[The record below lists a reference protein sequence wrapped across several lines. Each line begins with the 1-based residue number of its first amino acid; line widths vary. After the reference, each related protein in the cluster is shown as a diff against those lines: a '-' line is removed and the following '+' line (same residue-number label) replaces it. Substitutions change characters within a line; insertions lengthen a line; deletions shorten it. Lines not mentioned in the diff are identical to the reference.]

1 MQLADD
7 HSFLQPIREFWWIYK
22 LEKSHD
28 QFFSQFDRIRSPRD
42 LDIFSKI
49 SNIDDFDGGSANFLH
64 IPSSKEFKMTNDFFH
79 EMNVICINST

>member
-1 MQLADD
+1 M
-7 HSFLQPIREFWWIYK
+7 FK

-42 LDIFSKI
+42 LDIF
-49 SNIDDFDGGSANFLH
+49 DDFDGGSANFLH

-79 EMNVICINST
+79 EMNVICMNST